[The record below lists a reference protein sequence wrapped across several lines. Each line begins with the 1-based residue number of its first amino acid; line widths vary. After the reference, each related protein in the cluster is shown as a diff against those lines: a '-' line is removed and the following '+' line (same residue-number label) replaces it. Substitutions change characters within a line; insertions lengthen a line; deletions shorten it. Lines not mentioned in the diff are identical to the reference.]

1 MGKGKR
7 TLIERQD
14 LILMTL
20 EIIKTTL
27 PFSSGGKFSSEI
39 QRQKSVGN
47 GVEAFREKSRKHR
60 FQIDGIATGRT
71 NGLLIWNGSKFRD
84 STANPINIP
93 SEGVWTDFSVGHLRA
108 DHGYVPKI

>member
-7 TLIERQD
+7 TRIERQD
-14 LILMTL
+14 LSLITL
-20 EIIKTTL
+20 EIITTTV

-71 NGLLIWNGSKFRD
+71 NGLFDMEWVQ
-84 STANPINIP
+84 IP
-93 SEGVWTDFSVGHLRA
+93 RFDRQPDKHPVRGCLD
-108 DHGYVPKI
+108 